1 MKLCI
6 ILWVVC
12 LFGISVRGAPS
23 SGLLLLPG
31 EWVPYVE
38 RVRPEE
44 ILLLEQKLAEPLSE
58 RSELL
63 VYSGD
68 ANGLIYVAY
77 SLRSDKR
84 GYLLELTLIDPETRE
99 PRKRARRLPRDIAH
113 RLSDGIELALT
124 KQVFPVAP
132 VPAPHPDNHSVIW
145 LFLRRGEDEVAL
157 GKVMVP
163 ITRCWVGLPD
173 SNRPLLELVYQ
184 MRRCLD
190 DPIGGPPAP
199 LIDLDIAARELHLAY
214 SNR

>member
-1 MKLCI
+1 MKI
-6 ILWVVC
+6 WMILLVVC
-12 LFGISVRGAPS
+12 FSGVSSRSAPN
-23 SGLLLLPG
+23 SGLLLLPE

-68 ANGLIYVAY
+68 SDGIIHVAY
-77 SLRSDKR
+77 SLRSEER
-84 GYLLELTLIDPETRE
+84 GYVLELTIIDPETRE
-99 PRKRARRLPRDIAH
+99 PRKRARLLPRDIAH
-113 RLSDGIELALT
+113 RLSDSIELALT

-132 VPAPHPDNHSVIW
+132 IPAPHPDNHSVIW
-145 LFLRRGEDEVAL
+145 LFLRRGKDQVAL

-173 SNRPLLELVYQ
+173 SNRPLLEVIYQ

-190 DPIGGPPAP
+190 GPIGGPPAP
-199 LIDLDIAARELHLAY
+199 LIDLDIAARGLHLAY
-214 SNR
+214 LNR